1 MQWQGRADI
10 SWGFLLT
17 AMFPMS
23 THRPLGHDHVH
34 ERADHDHLEHAH
46 VHAAASFGMAFA
58 VGIGLNLTFVAVE
71 FSYGVLAN
79 SVALMADAGHN
90 LSDVLGLAIA
100 WMASVLTRRAP
111 SSRYTSGLGGSS
123 ILAALFNAMLLL
135 VAVGAIAWEAVLR
148 LFHPEPVASGTVM
161 IVAAVGIVVNG
172 VTAALF
178 ASGRK
183 GDLNI
188 RGAFLHMV
196 ADAAVSAGVVVAA
209 LIILYTGWLW
219 LDPLA
224 SLVIVGVI
232 VWGTW
237 SLPRDSLAMSV
248 DAVPAS
254 IDPQAVRNYLASCA
268 GVVAV
273 HDLHIWPLSTTE
285 SALTAHLVFPAA
297 IPATNSWLW
306 RRASCG
312 SASASGTRPCRSKS
326 ARKPPATS
334 RPIMWCDASSRR
346 SDPGDG
352 RSMRVISTKPICVK
366 SNQRKQ
372 RTRSVPSPRSLRG
385 EGGERRR
392 REPGEGR
399 GFASRAAPHP
409 ALAIARH

>member
-1 MQWQGRADI
+1 M
-10 SWGFLLT
+10 
-17 AMFPMS
+17 
-23 THRPLGHDHVH
+23 
-34 ERADHDHLEHAH
+34 HAP
-46 VHAAASFGMAFA
+46 ASFGTAFA
-58 VGIGLNLTFVAVE
+58 IGIGLNLTFVAVE
-71 FSYGVLAN
+71 FGYGVLAN

-90 LSDVLGLAIA
+90 LSDVLGLVIA

-111 SSRYTSGLGGSS
+111 SSRYTYGLGGSS

-188 RGAFLHMV
+188 RGAFLHMI
-196 ADAAVSAGVVVAA
+196 ADAAVSAGVVVAG
-209 LIILYTGWLW
+209 LVILYTGWLW

-237 SLPRDSLAMSV
+237 SLLRDSLAMSV

-254 IDPQAVRNYLASCA
+254 IDPQAVRSYLASCA
-268 GVVAV
+268 GVTAV

-285 SALTAHLVFPAA
+285 SALTAHLVFP
-297 IPATNSWLW
+297 
-306 RRASCG
+306 G
-312 SASASGTRPCRSKS
+312 GH
-326 ARKPPATS
+326 
-334 RPIMWCDASSRR
+334 
-346 SDPGDG
+346 PGDEFLAVAASELRQRFG
-352 RSMRVISTKPICVK
+352 IGHTTLQIEISEQTACH
-366 SNQRKQ
+366 
-372 RTRSVPSPRSLRG
+372 L
-385 EGGERRR
+385 
-392 REPGEGR
+392 
-399 GFASRAAPHP
+399 APDHVV
-409 ALAIARH
+409 